1 MIAALADTHA
11 VFWYLAAAPSLSATA
26 HTFIEDIIVRGD
38 QIGVSTITLIEST
51 YLVEK
56 GRLSHHAFN
65 QLLEAL
71 AQSDSFLLEI
81 PVDGAVARALGQV
94 PRSQIPDL
102 PDRIIAATAAL
113 LDVPIISRDRRI
125 VSSELKT
132 IW

>member
-11 VFWYLAAAPSLSATA
+11 VFWYLAADPSLSGIA
-26 HTFIEDIIVRGD
+26 HASIEDVIARGD

-56 GRLSHHAFN
+56 GRLSHYSLN

-71 AQSDSFLLEI
+71 AQSDGFLREVA
-81 PVDGAVARALGQV
+81 VDGSVARVLGQV
-94 PRSQIPDL
+94 PRSQVPDL
-102 PDRIIAATAAL
+102 PDRIIAATAVL
-113 LDVPIISRDRRI
+113 LNVPIISRDRRI
-125 VSSELKT
+125 VSSGLKT